1 MEGDTSELEIDS
13 ELVMSFYDQYQVDDL
28 ACKVYC
34 GVEPVK
40 SEPGGGLTLST
51 SVIELK
57 PPVNN
62 LAPAPDVS
70 MMCPASPCSSAGPP
84 GTSTAWNLPDLLV
97 GLDGIQTRCSSDTDS
112 PPLSSQ
118 NLLTST
124 IPCISIPS
132 LDITDHPSSTNQ
144 FYTFDSYRGPGQ
156 TDSLLEGLG
165 ILSPPPVTSVK
176 TEMVSC
182 SSPQPQYSLVDTR
195 GESPISMD
203 LSQLVTQH
211 NIPAQFELSLSP
223 KCEPG
228 LLAPANTNSIP
239 ISSFSLSN
247 ITNIASVSIANI
259 DLLSKSAPLSLDLIA
274 QHCTLL
280 PPELVSLPQ
289 GPNTILDT
297 NTTTYIAQ
305 DQDIINN
312 NINTDMESVLQ
323 PVNIKEE
330 EECLSPKLAGEV
342 SSLDNPSYKRCHMC
356 VRIFSTKANLSS
368 HIRHVHMGEAK
379 HSRVKSIPC
388 PHCNKMFSR
397 KGHMTEHV
405 RTVHEGKKR
414 IYKEVNC
421 QHCGKT
427 FRRKWGLNIH
437 ISSAHADVVS
447 SLLKQ

>member
-1 MEGDTSELEIDS
+1 MLLVSLRRSKDHLQLFITFRPSASMEGDTSELEIDS

-34 GVEPVK
+34 GVEPSK
-40 SEPGGGLTLST
+40 PEAGGGVTLST

-57 PPVNN
+57 AP
-62 LAPAPDVS
+62 APAPDVS
-70 MMCPASPCSSAGPP
+70 SMCPASPVTSVGPP

-97 GLDGIQTRCSSDTDS
+97 GLDGIQTRSSSDTDS

-132 LDITDHPSSTNQ
+132 LDITDHHTNPTNNNQ
-144 FYTFDSYRGPGQ
+144 FYSFDNYRGATQ

-182 SSPQPQYSLVDTR
+182 SSPQPHYSLVDTR
-195 GESPISMD
+195 GEGESQHDDQQISYQPVISVDSPISMD
-203 LSQLVTQH
+203 LSQLVNQH

-228 LLAPANTNSIP
+228 LLGPGNTNSIP

-280 PPELVSLPQ
+280 PPELVSLP
-289 GPNTILDT
+289 PVASLSPA
-297 NTTTYIAQ
+297 TTTYITQ
-305 DQDIINN
+305 DQDIVNN
-312 NINTDMESVLQ
+312 NIQEMETVIT
-323 PVNIKEE
+323 PVNIKE
-330 EECLSPKLAGEV
+330 V
-342 SSLDNPSYKRCHMC
+342 
-356 VRIFSTKANLSS
+356 T
-368 HIRHVHMGEAK
+368 
-379 HSRVKSIPC
+379 
-388 PHCNKMFSR
+388 
-397 KGHMTEHV
+397 
-405 RTVHEGKKR
+405 
-414 IYKEVNC
+414 
-421 QHCGKT
+421 
-427 FRRKWGLNIH
+427 
-437 ISSAHADVVS
+437 
-447 SLLKQ
+447 

>member
-34 GVEPVK
+34 GVEPIK
-40 SEPGGGLTLST
+40 SEAGGGVTLST

-57 PPVNN
+57 AP
-62 LAPAPDVS
+62 APAPDVS
-70 MMCPASPCSSAGPP
+70 SMCPASPVSSAGPP

-97 GLDGIQTRCSSDTDS
+97 GLDGIQTRSSSDTDS

-132 LDITDHPSSTNQ
+132 LDITDHHTNTTNNNQ
-144 FYTFDSYRGPGQ
+144 FYSFDNYRGATQ

-176 TEMVSC
+176 TEMATC
-182 SSPQPQYSLVDTR
+182 TSPQPHYSLVDTR
-195 GESPISMD
+195 GEGEYEHQHQQGSRSDQPVISEESPISMD
-203 LSQLVTQH
+203 LSQLVNQH

-228 LLAPANTNSIP
+228 LLAPVNTNSIP

-280 PPELVSLPQ
+280 PPELVSLP
-289 GPNTILDT
+289 PCPLNALDT
-297 NTTTYIAQ
+297 NTTYIAQ
-305 DQDIINN
+305 DQDIVNN
-312 NINTDMESVLQ
+312 NINTDIDAVLQ
-323 PVNIKEE
+323 PVNIKE
-330 EECLSPKLAGEV
+330 V
-342 SSLDNPSYKRCHMC
+342 S
-356 VRIFSTKANLSS
+356 
-368 HIRHVHMGEAK
+368 
-379 HSRVKSIPC
+379 
-388 PHCNKMFSR
+388 
-397 KGHMTEHV
+397 
-405 RTVHEGKKR
+405 EG
-414 IYKEVNC
+414 
-421 QHCGKT
+421 
-427 FRRKWGLNIH
+427 
-437 ISSAHADVVS
+437 
-447 SLLKQ
+447 

>member
-1 MEGDTSELEIDS
+1 MEGDSNELEIDS
-13 ELVMSFYDQYQVDDL
+13 ELVMSFYDQYQADDL

-34 GVEPVK
+34 GVEPIK
-40 SEPGGGLTLST
+40 SEAGGGVTLST

-57 PPVNN
+57 AP
-62 LAPAPDVS
+62 APAPDVS
-70 MMCPASPCSSAGPP
+70 MICPSSPVTSVGPA

-132 LDITDHPSSTNQ
+132 LDITDNTNNTNNQ
-144 FYTFDSYRGPGQ
+144 FYSFDNYRGPTQ

-176 TEMVSC
+176 TEMVTC
-182 SSPQPQYSLVDTR
+182 SSPQPHYSLVETR
-195 GESPISMD
+195 GEGEYGHHQPGQHHLYRSLISVDSPISMD
-203 LSQLVTQH
+203 LSQLVNQH

-228 LLAPANTNSIP
+228 LLAPVNTNSIP

-280 PPELVSLPQ
+280 PPELVSLP
-289 GPNTILDT
+289 PCPLNSLDT
-297 NTTTYIAQ
+297 NTTYIAQ
-305 DQDIINN
+305 DQDIVNN
-312 NINTDMESVLQ
+312 NINTDIDTVLH
-323 PVNIKEE
+323 PVNIKE
-330 EECLSPKLAGEV
+330 V
-342 SSLDNPSYKRCHMC
+342 SSD
-356 VRIFSTKANLSS
+356 
-368 HIRHVHMGEAK
+368 
-379 HSRVKSIPC
+379 
-388 PHCNKMFSR
+388 
-397 KGHMTEHV
+397 
-405 RTVHEGKKR
+405 
-414 IYKEVNC
+414 
-421 QHCGKT
+421 
-427 FRRKWGLNIH
+427 
-437 ISSAHADVVS
+437 DD
-447 SLLKQ
+447 

>member
-1 MEGDTSELEIDS
+1 MLLVSLRRSKDHLQLFITFRPSASMEGDTSELEIDS

-34 GVEPVK
+34 GVEPSK
-40 SEPGGGLTLST
+40 PEAGGGVTLST

-57 PPVNN
+57 AP
-62 LAPAPDVS
+62 APAPDVS
-70 MMCPASPCSSAGPP
+70 SMCPASPVTSVGPP

-97 GLDGIQTRCSSDTDS
+97 GLDGIQTRSSSDTDS

-132 LDITDHPSSTNQ
+132 LDITDHHTNPTNNNQ
-144 FYTFDSYRGPGQ
+144 FYSFDNYRGATQ

-182 SSPQPQYSLVDTR
+182 SSPQPHYSLVDTR
-195 GESPISMD
+195 GEGESQHDDQQISYQPVISVDSPISMD
-203 LSQLVTQH
+203 LSQLVNQH

-228 LLAPANTNSIP
+228 LLGPGNTNSIP

-280 PPELVSLPQ
+280 PPELVSLP
-289 GPNTILDT
+289 PCPLNALDT
-297 NTTTYIAQ
+297 NTTYIAQ
-305 DQDIINN
+305 DQDIVNN
-312 NINTDMESVLQ
+312 NINTDIDTVLQ
-323 PVNIKEE
+323 PVNIKE
-330 EECLSPKLAGEV
+330 V
-342 SSLDNPSYKRCHMC
+342 S
-356 VRIFSTKANLSS
+356 
-368 HIRHVHMGEAK
+368 
-379 HSRVKSIPC
+379 
-388 PHCNKMFSR
+388 
-397 KGHMTEHV
+397 
-405 RTVHEGKKR
+405 
-414 IYKEVNC
+414 
-421 QHCGKT
+421 
-427 FRRKWGLNIH
+427 
-437 ISSAHADVVS
+437 VS
-447 SLLKQ
+447 QIQS